1 MNVHTPAAAKIIGS
15 LTLLLIVVVGWLVVV
30 GPETDELGAVRGQIV
45 DAGDQNRLL
54 AQELFTL
61 KQQADDLDG
70 TRATARALATK
81 FPPTADQPGVFE
93 QVTAAA
99 LAAGIGSKD
108 ITALT
113 PTPPSIG
120 AIDPLT
126 GVQPVGEGDDS
137 LARQMV
143 TLSVEG
149 DYTATQDLLAN
160 LEDLPRAF
168 LIDSVTLTT
177 GEATTEDPVTSF
189 TTTIT
194 GDMFVMPP
202 APDPDDPPL
211 AAVPEPPP

>member
-1 MNVHTPAAAKIIGS
+1 MKLRTPAATKIVGS
-15 LTLLLIVVVGWLVVV
+15 LTLLIIIAVGWLFVVA
-30 GPETDELGAVRGQIV
+30 PETDELGAVRVQITDT
-45 DAGDQNRLL
+45 DAQNVLF
-54 AQELFTL
+54 AQQLFTL
-61 KQQADDLDG
+61 RLQAKDLDS
-70 TRATARALATK
+70 TRATANALAAK

-93 QVTAAA
+93 QVTTAA
-99 LAAGIGSKD
+99 LAAGIGSKA

-113 PTPPSIG
+113 PTPPAIG

-126 GVQPVGEGDDS
+126 GIAPVGEGDES

-143 TLSVEG
+143 TLTVEG

-160 LEDLPRAF
+160 LENIPRAF

-177 GEATTEDPVTSF
+177 GEVTPADLGISF

-202 APDPDDPPL
+202 APDPDD
-211 AAVPEPPP
+211 VPVATSPELP

>member
-1 MNVHTPAAAKIIGS
+1 MNLRTPAASKIIGS
-15 LTLLLIVVVGWLVVV
+15 LILLLIVVVGWLVVV
-30 GPETDELGAVRGQIV
+30 APETDELGAVRQQIV

-61 KQQADDLDG
+61 RLQAKDLDS
-70 TRATARALATK
+70 TRATADALAAK

-99 LAAGIGSKD
+99 TAAGIGPKA

-113 PTPPSIG
+113 PTPPAIG
-120 AIDPLT
+120 EIDPLT
-126 GVQPVGEGDDS
+126 GVQPAGEGDES
-137 LARQMV
+137 LARQTV
-143 TLSVEG
+143 TLSVKG
-149 DYTATQDLLAN
+149 DYTATQDLLSN
-160 LEDLPRAF
+160 LEDIPRAF

-177 GEATTEDPVTSF
+177 GEVTPGELGTSF

-202 APDPDDPPL
+202 APDPEEAPRSASPD
-211 AAVPEPPP
+211 VP

>member
-1 MNVHTPAAAKIIGS
+1 MKLHTPSATKIIGS
-15 LTLLLIVVVGWLVVV
+15 LTLLLIIAVGWLVVV
-30 GPETDELGAVRGQIV
+30 APETDELGAVRQQIV

-54 AQELFTL
+54 AQQLFTL
-61 KQQADDLDG
+61 RLQAKDLDS
-70 TRATARALATK
+70 TRATANALAAK

-120 AIDPLT
+120 EVDPLT
-126 GVQPVGEGDDS
+126 GVQPTGEGDES
-137 LARQMV
+137 LARQTV

-149 DYTATQDLLAN
+149 DYIATQDLLEN
-160 LEDLPRAF
+160 LEDIPRAF

-177 GEATTEDPVTSF
+177 GEVTPGELGISF

-202 APDPDDPPL
+202 APDPEDAPL
-211 AAVPEPPP
+211 AASPELP

>member
-1 MNVHTPAAAKIIGS
+1 MNLHTPAAAKIIGS
-15 LTLLLIVVVGWLVVV
+15 LTLLLIMVVGWLAVV
-30 GPETDELGAVRGQIV
+30 GPETDELGAVRQQII

-61 KQQADDLDG
+61 RLQAKDLDS
-70 TRATARALATK
+70 TRATADALAAK
-81 FPPTADQPGVFE
+81 FPATADQPGVFE

-99 LAAGIGSKD
+99 TAAGIGPKA

-113 PTPPSIG
+113 PTPPAIG

-126 GVQPVGEGDDS
+126 GVQPAGEGDES
-137 LARQMV
+137 LARQTV
-143 TLSVEG
+143 TLTVTG
-149 DYTATQDLLAN
+149 DYTATQDLLTN
-160 LEDLPRAF
+160 LEDIPRAF

-177 GEATTEDPVTSF
+177 GEVTPGELGISF

-202 APDPDDPPL
+202 APDPADAPL
-211 AAVPEPPP
+211 AASPEVP